1 MDELLTEFLTES
13 QEYLETVDRQM
24 VEFESNPSNV
34 DFLRNVFRVL
44 HTIKGTCGFLGL
56 HRLEA
61 IAHAGETL
69 LGHLRDGAPA
79 TPATVTLI
87 LQVIDRIKMI
97 LQTLASAGREPD
109 GDDGD
114 LISALDGARTM
125 ADPSGSASSGEARE
139 AATDRGPAPAAK
151 SGEASLDE
159 LERVFRDTEGPDL
172 AARPAPKPAP
182 APLPAPVA
190 DEAGE
195 ARPGNQTIRVQV
207 GTLEHLMTMVSE
219 LVLTRNQLIEIA
231 RREDDQHFKLPLQRL
246 SLITAEL
253 QDGVMKTRMQPIGNA
268 WNKLPRLVRDLSA
281 ELGKKIELVM
291 DGADTELDRQVLELI
306 KDPLMHMVRNSAD
319 HGIESPADRMAKGKP
334 ETGRIRLS
342 AGHAGG
348 SITIRIAD
356 DGRGLNVTQIRAKAL
371 EAGLAS
377 AADLDRMTDAQAARF
392 ILHAGFSTAASVSNV
407 SGRGVGMDVVKSN
420 VEAIGGAI
428 DITSEPGRGTTFS
441 VKIPLTLAIVS
452 VLIVTVADQ
461 RYAIPQAAVRELV
474 RVRPGSAHAV
484 ETVNGASVLRLR
496 ERLLPV
502 VTLSSLLQAGES
514 APGTGLVVV
523 IQFGQQQFGLLVDAV
538 LQTEEIVVKPL
549 NSGLKSI
556 PLFSG
561 NTILGDGAVVLILDA
576 NGLARLVG
584 NGEAD
589 EVSSEGAASACLEED
604 DASQTILV
612 FQGGGA
618 VKAVPLSLVTRL
630 EEIDAARI
638 EQASGRPLVQY
649 RGRLMPIICASEAM
663 RLPDNGLQPL
673 VIFSDGHRTMGMAVE
688 AILDIVTQTV
698 DIDFSDHEKG
708 VLGSA
713 VISGRATEVIDLA
726 HYLTLAYPDWLAAPK
741 ATAEATPSR
750 VLLLEQSDFLRDML
764 LPVIR
769 AAGHVPVP
777 CANLKEGLA
786 LLEARAGLSMI
797 VADVENEASGGLDLV
812 RALAGHPRHGQVPIV
827 GLVSIPHPELAARA
841 HAAGLGEL
849 VAKFDRPALL
859 AALRRTPHGMMEAA

>member
-13 QEYLETVDRQM
+13 HEHLETVDRQM

-34 DFLRNVFRVL
+34 DILRNVFRML

-56 HRLEA
+56 PRLEA

-69 LGHLRDGAPA
+69 LGRLRDGAPA
-79 TPATVTLI
+79 TPAMVTLI
-87 LQVIDRIKMI
+87 LKVIDRIKLI
-97 LQTLASAGREPD
+97 LQALATAGMEPD
-109 GDDGD
+109 GDDSD
-114 LISALDGARTM
+114 LINALDAAWAMT
-125 ADPSGSASSGEARE
+125 DPPGTAPAGRAGEA
-139 AATDRGPAPAAK
+139 AAAQAPAPRP
-151 SGEASLDE
+151 GEASADE
-159 LERVFRDTEGPDL
+159 LERAFRATEGPDL
-172 AARPAPKPAP
+172 TAPPAPKPAP
-182 APLPAPVA
+182 TPAPAPVA
-190 DEAGE
+190 DEPGE

-246 SLITAEL
+246 SHITAEL
-253 QDGVMKTRMQPIGNA
+253 QDGVMKTRMQPVGNA

-281 ELGKKIELVM
+281 ELGKKIDLVM

-319 HGIESPADRMAKGKP
+319 HGIERPAERLAKGKS

-342 AGHAGG
+342 AGHEGG

-356 DGRGLNVTQIRAKAL
+356 DGKGLDVARIRAKAL

-377 AADLDRMTDAQAARF
+377 AAELDRMTDAQVSRY
-392 ILHAGFSTAASVSNV
+392 ILHAGFSTAASVSSV

-428 DITSEPGRGTTFS
+428 DITSERDRGTTFS

-461 RYAIPQAAVRELV
+461 RYAVPQAAVRELV
-474 RVRPGSAHAV
+474 RVRPGSDHAV

-514 APGTGLVVV
+514 APETGFVVV

-576 NGLARLVG
+576 NGIARLIG
-584 NGEAD
+584 DSEAND
-589 EVSSEGAASACLEED
+589 GIKEAGANPSPEED
-604 DASQTILV
+604 STSETILV
-612 FQGGGA
+612 FQCSGA
-618 VKAVPLSLVTRL
+618 VRAVPLSLVTRL
-630 EEIDAARI
+630 EEIDATRI

-649 RGRLMPIICASEAM
+649 RGKLMPIIRGSEAM
-663 RLPDNGLQPL
+663 RLPDSGLQPI
-673 VIFSDGHRTMGMAVE
+673 VIFSDGHRSMGMAVD
-688 AILDIVTQTV
+688 AILDIVTQPV

-713 VISGRATEVIDLA
+713 LIAGRATEVIDLA
-726 HYLTLAYPDWLAAPK
+726 HYLTQAYPDWLATPRA
-741 ATAEATPSR
+741 AAEATPSR
-750 VLLLEQSDFLRDML
+750 VLLVEQSSFLRDML

-769 AAGHVPVP
+769 AAGHTPVP
-777 CANLKEGLA
+777 CSGLSEA
-786 LLEARAGLSMI
+786 LAALEAQAGVGMI
-797 VADVENEASGGLDLV
+797 VADVENDASGGLDLV
-812 RALAGHPRHGQVPIV
+812 KALAGHPRHGHVAVI
-827 GLVSIPHPELAARA
+827 GLVSIPHPELATRA
-841 HAAGLGEL
+841 HSVGLGEL

-859 AALRRTPHGMMEAA
+859 AALRRAPTGIREAA